1 MSKGST
7 QSRVAKNT
15 LVLYA
20 RQLLLLAINL
30 YTIRATL
37 DALGAEDYG
46 LFSVVAGIVA
56 LGSFL
61 SGTMASAT
69 QRFFS
74 FALGQGDHRKLEQIF
89 FVNGLIYGG
98 IAVIAIIALET
109 VGLWFVTEHLQTP
122 PAQAGAVAWIYQ
134 ASIAAFVASIFAT
147 LYVAV
152 IIAHENMRLYAYVS
166 LFEAVAKLGVALAIS
181 QAQSDRLQF
190 YGLLMCVAS
199 VATTAIYAV
208 VCGRKYPECKFRR
221 MQWNGTLFT
230 EIIRFTGWTLF
241 GQLSTVVRSQAITIL
256 LNQAFSPVVV
266 ASRVIAVNVA
276 AQVNVFASNF
286 NVGLYPAIVKTY
298 AARQLEEMHGLVISG
313 SKATFFLTWVLSLP
327 MLLEMDIILKL
338 WLGTPPPE
346 AVVFTRLA
354 LIESIIM
361 VLGLPVGTA
370 ARATGDMKRYELIL
384 GSIQLSIF
392 VGAWAAL
399 SAGGPAESVF
409 WVAIALNI
417 VMFYVRLFI
426 VKDTIALEVGRFSRS
441 VVLPMLA
448 VAALSAALSTTV
460 KHMLPPALLYST
472 VVIACAVVSS
482 CILMYV
488 LGLTASE
495 RRRVN
500 ELLARRLRRNGSAS

>member
-1 MSKGST
+1 MPQGSI

-30 YTIRATL
+30 YTVRATL
-37 DALGAEDYG
+37 GALGAEDYG
-46 LFSVVAGIVA
+46 LFNVVAGIVA

-74 FALGQGDHRKLEQIF
+74 FALGEGDRGRLEQIF
-89 FVNGLIYGG
+89 FVNSLIYGG
-98 IAVIAIIALET
+98 IAVIATVAFET
-109 VGLWFVTEHLQTP
+109 VGLWFVTQHLATP
-122 PAQAGAVAWIYQ
+122 PAQAEAVAWIYQ
-134 ASIAAFVASIFAT
+134 ASIAAFVASIFGT

-166 LFEAVAKLGVALAIS
+166 LFESVAKLAAALAIS
-181 QAQSDRLQF
+181 HAPSDRLQL
-190 YGLLMCVAS
+190 YGLLICATS
-199 VATTAIYAV
+199 IATTTIYAV
-208 VCGRKYPECKFRR
+208 VCGRKYTECRFRR
-221 MQWNGTLFT
+221 MKWNGMLFN

-256 LNQAFSPVVV
+256 LNQAFNPVVV

-276 AQVNVFASNF
+276 TQVNQFATNF

-298 AARQLEEMHGLVISG
+298 AARQLQEMHGLVISG

-327 MLLEMDIILKL
+327 MLLEMETILKL

-370 ARATGDMKRYELIL
+370 ARATGNMKRYELIL

-392 VGAWAAL
+392 LGAWAAL
-399 SAGGPAESVF
+399 EAGGPAESVF

-417 VMFYVRLFI
+417 VMFYARLFI
-426 VKDTIALEVGRFSRS
+426 VKSAIELEVSRFSRS
-441 VVLPMLA
+441 VVLPMFAVALLSTVLALA
-448 VAALSAALSTTV
+448 VQRT
-460 KHMLPPALLYST
+460 LPPSLLSSAL
-472 VVIACAVVSS
+472 VITCAVASS
-482 CILMYV
+482 CMLMYA

-495 RRRVN
+495 RKRVH
-500 ELLARRLRRNGSAS
+500 ELLARRLRRVRGT